1 MFEQSMSLLL
11 SGEFVCEVSHSE
23 AYRFLTVES
32 NQKDANAYLTRIGRT
47 LAVTEQGGAWY
58 VAYDHIGQGEKRA
71 IKEEFARIKQRIRFL
86 VEFFV
91 KAMRATERELFYSR
105 GDKIEA
111 HALMAAIDGNP
122 GLRAEFQALGNVSR
136 GGTPDGKM
144 KSSLNRQLRMLV
156 DEGYLIVANAEREI
170 YQVTGKIEYLTEIV
184 QFLMTTDN
192 IAYDID
198 EYQVAPAQLF

>member
-1 MFEQSMSLLL
+1 MFEQAMSLLL
-11 SGEFVCEVSHSE
+11 SGEFVCEVRYSE
-23 AYRFLTVES
+23 AYRFLAVES

-58 VAYDHIGQGEKRA
+58 VAYDRIGQDEKRA
-71 IKEEFARIKQRIRFL
+71 IKEEFLRIKQKIRFL

-91 KAMRATERELFYSR
+91 KAMRASERELFYSR

-122 GLRAEFQALGNVSR
+122 GLRAEFQALGNVGR
-136 GGTPDGKM
+136 GGATDGKM
-144 KSSLNRQLRMLV
+144 KGSLDRQLRMLV

-192 IAYDID
+192 IAYDIEED
-198 EYQVAPAQLF
+198 QVKPSQLL